1 MGTTALNSLN
11 VLRSGGVHFDV
22 DIDIED
28 SILQPVTIGKGDP
41 SGDGPDFST
50 TRPTFRISID
60 KAQSGGDYTL
70 DNVTIRVFLG
80 DTKIHEE
87 HHDSGPLA
95 QLGEHV
101 WSWDGFSDQGRYSA
115 YDLTHARLQVTVTA
129 RHYPLATG
137 DVGYIDLDGS
147 THGPSWITADV
158 DKKNKIID
166 VFLRFGLGFITG
178 GARQHREE
186 LTDLFKQGVEKYWSR
201 EAAKGVTIEGDL
213 YEVRI
218 HVATFSQSEDDVLG
232 IDIHRTNAKKYVR
245 SHNFG
250 VIDAQI
256 YYNAGAYTYKE
267 DADARFM
274 YTSAHEFGHSVLQTA
289 GGTHFSTTH
298 KGSTTIWQKTHDQ
311 SPKYPPSP
319 DEIDMMFY
327 YDESDPADF
336 YTRVRAS
343 DGDILRMLSMSGVEL
358 D

>member
-1 MGTTALNSLN
+1 MGIATLNSLN

-22 DIDIED
+22 DVELED
-28 SILQPVTIGKGDP
+28 SILQPVTIGEDTP
-41 SGDGPDFST
+41 SGAGPDFST

-60 KAQSGGDYTL
+60 KAQAGGDYTL
-70 DNVTIRVFLG
+70 DNITIRVFLG
-80 DTKIHEE
+80 STKIHEE

-95 QLGEHV
+95 RLGEHT
-101 WSWDGFSDQGRYSA
+101 WSWDGFSDEGRYSA

-137 DVGYIDLDGS
+137 DVGHIDLEAS
-147 THGPSWITADV
+147 EYGPSWITADV

-166 VFLRFGLGFITG
+166 VFLRFGLAFITG

-186 LTDLFKQGVEKYWSR
+186 LTKLFAEGVKKYWSR
-201 EAAKGVTIEGDL
+201 KAAKGVTIEGDQ

-232 IDIHRTNAKKYVR
+232 IDIHRTNSKEYVR

-256 YYNAGAYTYKE
+256 YYNAGAFKTKSA
-267 DADARFM
+267 ADDRFM

-289 GGTHFSTTH
+289 GGTHFSITH
-298 KGSTTIWQKTHDQ
+298 KGSTTTTQKTHKD

-327 YDESDPADF
+327 YAESDPADF